1 MDTIKISTITLSTHL
16 PNCQLNL
23 TNIGKYL
30 DIDDEIIG
38 LKYNY
43 ADLSIM
49 KGKYS
54 TTIYKKAKVKDIEKI
69 NKKLFYNQVTIIL
82 KSNEHCVNVKL
93 FGNGS
98 LHLTGCK
105 SINDGELITKR
116 LYEKLKTLS
125 DRTLPILLT
134 KDINNVLVDKD
145 NLVYSCNNYQVI
157 GYYKATDKK
166 YIIRNKEFII
176 DTKTKMF
183 ISDKMETKRRRFI
196 YNLDGEYIGF
206 SKIELLKNRN
216 KFYKKNTN
224 IHYDIHNGLIY
235 HNHDNII
242 GKIIYDIDQ
251 TKITNTE
258 SLLDIIE
265 INYNCNPFIIEPTTL
280 QQQSKGTL
288 QMANPSVRQGTLQM
302 ANPSVRQG
310 TFTDIYK
317 SNIELNVNCMN
328 IYFTLNYKINR
339 QRLYDKIIESNYICK
354 YKPESYSGIKMI
366 YKIPCRTSTQIDI
379 IPLHKGICV
388 CSDKCT
394 CTNIT
399 FLIFQS
405 GNVIATGFKSQ
416 EQIILAVQDFFSL
429 CDKFKKNI
437 QKKTFTTC
445 T

>member
-1 MDTIKISTITLSTHL
+1 METVKISTITLSTHL

-43 ADLSIM
+43 ADISIM

-54 TTIYKKAKVKDIEKI
+54 TTIYKKAKVKNIEKI

-82 KSNEHCVNVKL
+82 KYDDRCVNVKL

-105 SINDGELITKR
+105 SIEDGEFVTKSI
-116 LYEKLKTLS
+116 YTKLKTLS
-125 DRTLPILLT
+125 NRTLPILLT

-145 NLVYSCNNYQVI
+145 KLVYSYTNCKVI
-157 GYYKATDKK
+157 GYYKSTEKK
-166 YIIRNKEFII
+166 YVIHNKEFVI

-183 ISDKMETKRRRFI
+183 TSDKMETKRRRFI

-224 IHYDIHNGLIY
+224 IHYDIPNGLIY

-242 GKIIYDIDQ
+242 GKITYDIDQ
-251 TKITNTE
+251 TKITDTE
-258 SLLDIIE
+258 PLSDIIE
-265 INYNCNPFIIEPTTL
+265 IDYNCNPFTIEPD
-280 QQQSKGTL
+280 
-288 QMANPSVRQGTLQM
+288 N
-302 ANPSVRQG
+302 
-310 TFTDIYK
+310 
-317 SNIELNVNCMN
+317 NIIFNKTNIDLNVNCMN

-339 QRLYDKIIESNYICK
+339 QRLYDKISESNYICK

-366 YKIPCRTSTQIDI
+366 YKIPCRLTKMTLKESIKE
-379 IPLHKGICV
+379 PRGICV

-405 GNVIATGFKSQ
+405 GNIIATGFKSQ
-416 EQIILAVQDFFSL
+416 EQITLAVQDFLSL

-437 QKKTFTTC
+437 QKKTFSIS
-445 T
+445 

>member
-1 MDTIKISTITLSTHL
+1 MESVKISTITLSTHL

-43 ADLSIM
+43 ADISIM

-54 TTIYKKAKVKDIEKI
+54 TTIYKKSKVKDIEKI

-82 KSNEHCVNVKL
+82 KYDDRCVNVKL

-105 SINDGELITKR
+105 SIDDGEFVTKSI
-116 LYEKLKTLS
+116 YAKLKTLS
-125 DRTLPILLT
+125 NRTLPILLT

-145 NLVYSCNNYQVI
+145 KLVYSYTNCKVI
-157 GYYKATDKK
+157 GYYKSTEKK
-166 YIIRNKEFII
+166 YVIHNKEFVI

-183 ISDKMETKRRRFI
+183 TSDKMETKRRRFI

-224 IHYDIHNGLIY
+224 IHYDIPNGLIY

-242 GKIIYDIDQ
+242 GKITYDIDQ
-251 TKITNTE
+251 TKITDTE
-258 SLLDIIE
+258 PLSDIIE
-265 INYNCNPFIIEPTTL
+265 IDYNCNPFTIEPD
-280 QQQSKGTL
+280 
-288 QMANPSVRQGTLQM
+288 N
-302 ANPSVRQG
+302 
-310 TFTDIYK
+310 
-317 SNIELNVNCMN
+317 NIIFNKTNIDLNVNCMN

-339 QRLYDKIIESNYICK
+339 QRLYDKISESNYICK

-366 YKIPCRTSTQIDI
+366 YKIPCRLTKMTLEE
-379 IPLHKGICV
+379 PRGICV

-416 EQIILAVQDFFSL
+416 EQITLAVQDFLSL

-437 QKKTFTTC
+437 QKKTFSIS
-445 T
+445 

>member
-1 MDTIKISTITLSTHL
+1 MESVKISTITLSTHL

-43 ADLSIM
+43 ADISIM

-54 TTIYKKAKVKDIEKI
+54 TTIYKKAKVKNLEKI

-82 KSNEHCVNVKL
+82 KYDDRCVNVKL

-105 SINDGELITKR
+105 SIEDGEFVTKSI
-116 LYEKLKTLS
+116 YTKLKTLS
-125 DRTLPILLT
+125 NRTLPILLT

-145 NLVYSCNNYQVI
+145 KLVYSYTNCKVI
-157 GYYKATDKK
+157 GYYKSTEKK
-166 YIIRNKEFII
+166 YVIHNKEFVI

-183 ISDKMETKRRRFI
+183 TSDKMETKRRRFI

-224 IHYDIHNGLIY
+224 IHYDIPNGLIY

-242 GKIIYDIDQ
+242 GKITYDIDQ
-251 TKITNTE
+251 TKITDAE
-258 SLLDIIE
+258 HLSDIIE
-265 INYNCNPFIIEPTTL
+265 IDYNCNPFTIEPD
-280 QQQSKGTL
+280 
-288 QMANPSVRQGTLQM
+288 N
-302 ANPSVRQG
+302 
-310 TFTDIYK
+310 
-317 SNIELNVNCMN
+317 NIIFNKLNIDLNVNCMN

-339 QRLYDKIIESNYICK
+339 QRLYDNISESNYICK

-366 YKIPCRTSTQIDI
+366 YKIPCRLTKMTLEEPIEEPRGTLPFNI
-379 IPLHKGICV
+379 KGICV

-405 GNVIATGFKSQ
+405 GNVIATGFKSH
-416 EQIILAVQDFFSL
+416 EQITLAVQDFLSL

-437 QKKTFTTC
+437 QKKTFSIS
-445 T
+445 

>member
-1 MDTIKISTITLSTHL
+1 METVKISTITLSTHL

-43 ADLSIM
+43 ADISIM

-54 TTIYKKAKVKDIEKI
+54 TTIYKKAKVKNIEKI

-82 KSNEHCVNVKL
+82 KYDDRCVNVKL

-105 SINDGELITKR
+105 SIEDGEFVTKSI
-116 LYEKLKTLS
+116 YTKLKTLS
-125 DRTLPILLT
+125 NRTLPILLT

-145 NLVYSCNNYQVI
+145 KLVYSYTNCKVI
-157 GYYKATDKK
+157 GYYKSTEKK
-166 YIIRNKEFII
+166 YVIHNKEFVI

-183 ISDKMETKRRRFI
+183 TSDKMETKRRRFI

-224 IHYDIHNGLIY
+224 IHYDIPNGLIY

-242 GKIIYDIDQ
+242 GKITYDIDQ
-251 TKITNTE
+251 TKITDTE
-258 SLLDIIE
+258 PLSDIIE
-265 INYNCNPFIIEPTTL
+265 IDYNCNPFTIEPD
-280 QQQSKGTL
+280 
-288 QMANPSVRQGTLQM
+288 N
-302 ANPSVRQG
+302 
-310 TFTDIYK
+310 
-317 SNIELNVNCMN
+317 NIIFNKTNIDLNVNCMN

-339 QRLYDKIIESNYICK
+339 QRLYDNISESNYICK

-366 YKIPCRTSTQIDI
+366 YKIPCRLTKMTLEEPIKE
-379 IPLHKGICV
+379 LRGICV

-416 EQIILAVQDFFSL
+416 EQITLAVQDFLSL

-437 QKKTFTTC
+437 QKKTFSIS
-445 T
+445 

>member
-1 MDTIKISTITLSTHL
+1 MESVKISTITLSTHL

-43 ADLSIM
+43 ADISIM

-54 TTIYKKAKVKDIEKI
+54 TTIYKKAKVKNLEKI

-82 KSNEHCVNVKL
+82 KYDDRCVNVKL

-105 SINDGELITKR
+105 SIEDGEFVTKSI
-116 LYEKLKTLS
+116 YTKLKTLS
-125 DRTLPILLT
+125 NRTLPILLT

-145 NLVYSCNNYQVI
+145 KLVYSYTNCKVI
-157 GYYKATDKK
+157 GYYKSTEKK
-166 YIIRNKEFII
+166 YVIHNKEFVI

-183 ISDKMETKRRRFI
+183 TSDKMETKRRRFI

-224 IHYDIHNGLIY
+224 IHYDIPNGLIY

-242 GKIIYDIDQ
+242 GKITYDIDQ
-251 TKITNTE
+251 TKITDTE
-258 SLLDIIE
+258 PLSDIIE
-265 INYNCNPFIIEPTTL
+265 IDYNCNPFTIEPD
-280 QQQSKGTL
+280 
-288 QMANPSVRQGTLQM
+288 N
-302 ANPSVRQG
+302 
-310 TFTDIYK
+310 
-317 SNIELNVNCMN
+317 NIIFNKTNIDLNVNCMN

-339 QRLYDKIIESNYICK
+339 QRLYDNISESNYICK

-366 YKIPCRTSTQIDI
+366 YKIPCRLTKMTLEEPIKE
-379 IPLHKGICV
+379 LRGICV

-405 GNVIATGFKSQ
+405 GNVIATGFKSH
-416 EQIILAVQDFFSL
+416 EQIILAVQDFLSL

-437 QKKTFTTC
+437 QKKTFSIS
-445 T
+445 

>member
-1 MDTIKISTITLSTHL
+1 MESVKISTITLSTHL

-43 ADLSIM
+43 ADISIM

-54 TTIYKKAKVKDIEKI
+54 TTIYKKAKVKNLEKI

-82 KSNEHCVNVKL
+82 KYDDRCVNVKL

-105 SINDGELITKR
+105 SIEDGEFVTKSI
-116 LYEKLKTLS
+116 YTKLKTLS
-125 DRTLPILLT
+125 NRTLPILLT

-145 NLVYSCNNYQVI
+145 KLVYSYTNCKVI
-157 GYYKATDKK
+157 GYYKSTEKK
-166 YIIRNKEFII
+166 YVIHNKEYVI

-183 ISDKMETKRRRFI
+183 TSDKMETKRRRFI

-224 IHYDIHNGLIY
+224 IHYDIPNGLIY

-242 GKIIYDIDQ
+242 GKITYDIDQ
-251 TKITNTE
+251 TKITDTE
-258 SLLDIIE
+258 PLSDIIE
-265 INYNCNPFIIEPTTL
+265 IDYNCNPFTIEPD
-280 QQQSKGTL
+280 
-288 QMANPSVRQGTLQM
+288 N
-302 ANPSVRQG
+302 
-310 TFTDIYK
+310 
-317 SNIELNVNCMN
+317 NIIFNKTNIDLNVNCMN

-339 QRLYDKIIESNYICK
+339 QRLYDKISESNYICK

-366 YKIPCRTSTQIDI
+366 YKIPCRLTKMTLEEPIEE
-379 IPLHKGICV
+379 PRGICV

-416 EQIILAVQDFFSL
+416 EQITLAVQDFLSL

-437 QKKTFTTC
+437 QKKTFSIS
-445 T
+445 

>member
-23 TNIGKYL
+23 TNVGKYL

-54 TTIYKKAKVKDIEKI
+54 TTVYKKAKVKDIEKI
-69 NKKLFYNQVTIIL
+69 NKKLFYNQVTIII
-82 KSNEHCVNVKL
+82 KYNDHCVNVKL

-105 SINDGELITKR
+105 SIDDGKFITKR
-116 LYEKLKTLS
+116 LYEKLKALS
-125 DRTLPILLT
+125 DRKMPILLT
-134 KDINNVLVDKD
+134 KDINNVLIDKD
-145 NLVYSCNNYQVI
+145 KLVYSYNNYQVI
-157 GYYKATDKK
+157 GYYKSTDKK
-166 YIIRNKEFII
+166 YIIYNKEFVI
-176 DTKTKMF
+176 DTKTHMF
-183 ISDKMETKRRRFI
+183 ISDKMETKRRKFI
-196 YNLDGEYIGF
+196 YNLNGEYIGF

-216 KFYKKNTN
+216 KFYKKNSN
-224 IHYDIHNGLIY
+224 IHYDIQNGLIY

-242 GKIIYDIDQ
+242 GKIIYDIDE
-251 TKITNTE
+251 TKITNAE
-258 SLLDIIE
+258 YLSDIIE
-265 INYNCNPFIIEPTTL
+265 INYDCNPFVIEPNIDI
-280 QQQSKGTL
+280 S
-288 QMANPSVRQGTLQM
+288 QM
-302 ANPSVRQG
+302 
-310 TFTDIYK
+310 
-317 SNIELNVNCMN
+317 SNIDLNVNCMN
-328 IYFTLNYKINR
+328 IYFSLNYKINR
-339 QRLYDKIIESNYICK
+339 QRLYEKIIESDYICK

-366 YKIPCRTSTQIDI
+366 YKVPCRTDEFAIREVPCRTDDIKSTLPSNDI
-379 IPLHKGICV
+379 KGICI

-405 GNVIATGFKSQ
+405 GNVIATGFKSR
-416 EQIILAVQDFFSL
+416 EQILVVVQDFLSL

-437 QKKTFTTC
+437 QKKTFSIC

>member
-1 MDTIKISTITLSTHL
+1 MESVKISTITLSTHL

-43 ADLSIM
+43 ADISIM

-54 TTIYKKAKVKDIEKI
+54 TTIYKKAKVKNLEKI

-82 KSNEHCVNVKL
+82 KYDDRCVNVKL

-105 SINDGELITKR
+105 SIEDGEFVTKSI
-116 LYEKLKTLS
+116 YTKLKTLS
-125 DRTLPILLT
+125 NRTLPILLT

-145 NLVYSCNNYQVI
+145 KLVYSYTNCKVI
-157 GYYKATDKK
+157 GYYKSTEKK
-166 YIIRNKEFII
+166 YVIHNKEFVI

-183 ISDKMETKRRRFI
+183 TSDKMETKRRRFI

-224 IHYDIHNGLIY
+224 IHYDIPNGLIY

-242 GKIIYDIDQ
+242 GKITYDIDQ
-251 TKITNTE
+251 TKITDAE
-258 SLLDIIE
+258 HLSDIIE
-265 INYNCNPFIIEPTTL
+265 IDYNCNPFTIEPD
-280 QQQSKGTL
+280 
-288 QMANPSVRQGTLQM
+288 N
-302 ANPSVRQG
+302 
-310 TFTDIYK
+310 
-317 SNIELNVNCMN
+317 NIIFNKLNIDLNVNCMN

-339 QRLYDKIIESNYICK
+339 QRLYDNISESNYICK

-366 YKIPCRTSTQIDI
+366 YKIPCRLTKMTLEEPIEE
-379 IPLHKGICV
+379 PRGICV

-405 GNVIATGFKSQ
+405 GNVIATGFKSH
-416 EQIILAVQDFFSL
+416 EQIILAVQDFLSL

-437 QKKTFTTC
+437 QKKTFSIS
-445 T
+445 

>member
-1 MDTIKISTITLSTHL
+1 METVKISTITLSTHL

-43 ADLSIM
+43 ADISIM

-54 TTIYKKAKVKDIEKI
+54 TTIYKKAKVKNIEKI

-82 KSNEHCVNVKL
+82 KYDDRCVNVKL

-105 SINDGELITKR
+105 SIEDGEFVTKSI
-116 LYEKLKTLS
+116 YTKLKTLS
-125 DRTLPILLT
+125 NRTLPILLT

-145 NLVYSCNNYQVI
+145 KLVYSYTNCKVI
-157 GYYKATDKK
+157 GYYKSTEKK
-166 YIIRNKEFII
+166 YVIHNKEFVI

-183 ISDKMETKRRRFI
+183 TSDKMETKRRRFI

-224 IHYDIHNGLIY
+224 IHYDIPNGLIY

-242 GKIIYDIDQ
+242 GKITYDIDQ
-251 TKITNTE
+251 TKITDTE
-258 SLLDIIE
+258 PLSDIIE
-265 INYNCNPFIIEPTTL
+265 IDYNCNPFTIEPD
-280 QQQSKGTL
+280 
-288 QMANPSVRQGTLQM
+288 N
-302 ANPSVRQG
+302 
-310 TFTDIYK
+310 
-317 SNIELNVNCMN
+317 NIIFNKTNIDLNVNCMN

-339 QRLYDKIIESNYICK
+339 QRLYDKISESNYICK

-366 YKIPCRTSTQIDI
+366 YKIPCRLTKMTLEEPIKEPI
-379 IPLHKGICV
+379 KELRGICV

-416 EQIILAVQDFFSL
+416 EQITLAVQDFLSL

-437 QKKTFTTC
+437 QKKTFSIS
-445 T
+445 

>member
-1 MDTIKISTITLSTHL
+1 METVKISTITLSTHL

-43 ADLSIM
+43 ADISIM

-54 TTIYKKAKVKDIEKI
+54 TTIYKKAKVKNIEKI
-69 NKKLFYNQVTIIL
+69 NKKLFYNQVTIVL
-82 KSNEHCVNVKL
+82 KYDDRCVNVKL

-105 SINDGELITKR
+105 SIEDGEFVTKSI
-116 LYEKLKTLS
+116 YTKLKTLS
-125 DRTLPILLT
+125 NRTLPILLT

-145 NLVYSCNNYQVI
+145 KLVYSYTNCKVI
-157 GYYKATDKK
+157 GYYKSTEKK
-166 YIIRNKEFII
+166 YVIHNKEFVI

-183 ISDKMETKRRRFI
+183 TSDKMETKRRRFI

-224 IHYDIHNGLIY
+224 IHYDIPNGLIY

-242 GKIIYDIDQ
+242 GKITYDIDQ
-251 TKITNTE
+251 TKITDTDYL
-258 SLLDIIE
+258 SDIIE
-265 INYNCNPFIIEPTTL
+265 IDYNCNPFTIEPD
-280 QQQSKGTL
+280 
-288 QMANPSVRQGTLQM
+288 N
-302 ANPSVRQG
+302 
-310 TFTDIYK
+310 
-317 SNIELNVNCMN
+317 NIIFNKTNIDLNVNCMN

-339 QRLYDKIIESNYICK
+339 QRLYDKISESNYICK

-366 YKIPCRTSTQIDI
+366 YKIPCRLTKMTLEEPIKELEE
-379 IPLHKGICV
+379 PRGICV

-416 EQIILAVQDFFSL
+416 EQITLAVQDFLSL

-437 QKKTFTTC
+437 QKKTFSIS
-445 T
+445 

>member
-1 MDTIKISTITLSTHL
+1 MESVKISTITLSTHL

-43 ADLSIM
+43 ADISIM

-54 TTIYKKAKVKDIEKI
+54 TTIYKKAKVKNLEKI

-82 KSNEHCVNVKL
+82 KYDNRCVNVKL

-105 SINDGELITKR
+105 SIEDGEFVTKSI
-116 LYEKLKTLS
+116 YTKLKTLS
-125 DRTLPILLT
+125 NRTLPILLT

-145 NLVYSCNNYQVI
+145 KLVYSYTNCKVI
-157 GYYKATDKK
+157 GYYKSTEKK
-166 YIIRNKEFII
+166 YVIHNKEYVI

-183 ISDKMETKRRRFI
+183 TSDKMETKRRRFI

-224 IHYDIHNGLIY
+224 IHYDIPNGLIY

-242 GKIIYDIDQ
+242 GKITYDIDQ
-251 TKITNTE
+251 TKITDTE
-258 SLLDIIE
+258 PLSDIIE
-265 INYNCNPFIIEPTTL
+265 IDYNCNPFTIEPD
-280 QQQSKGTL
+280 
-288 QMANPSVRQGTLQM
+288 N
-302 ANPSVRQG
+302 
-310 TFTDIYK
+310 
-317 SNIELNVNCMN
+317 NIIFNKTNIDLNVNCMN

-339 QRLYDKIIESNYICK
+339 QRLYDKISESNYICK

-366 YKIPCRTSTQIDI
+366 YKIPCRLTKMTLEEPIEEPRGTLPFI
-379 IPLHKGICV
+379 EVFGKGICV

-416 EQIILAVQDFFSL
+416 EQITLAVEDFLSL

-437 QKKTFTTC
+437 QKKTFSIS
-445 T
+445 

>member
-1 MDTIKISTITLSTHL
+1 MESVKISTITLSTHL

-43 ADLSIM
+43 ADISIM

-54 TTIYKKAKVKDIEKI
+54 TTIYKKAKVKNLEKI

-82 KSNEHCVNVKL
+82 KYDDRCVNVKL

-105 SINDGELITKR
+105 SIEDGEFVTKSI
-116 LYEKLKTLS
+116 YTKLKTLS
-125 DRTLPILLT
+125 NRTLPILLT

-145 NLVYSCNNYQVI
+145 KLVYSYTNCKVI
-157 GYYKATDKK
+157 GYYKSTEKK
-166 YIIRNKEFII
+166 YVIHNKEFVI

-183 ISDKMETKRRRFI
+183 TSDKMETKRRRFI

-224 IHYDIHNGLIY
+224 IHYDIPNGLIY

-242 GKIIYDIDQ
+242 GKITYDIDQ
-251 TKITNTE
+251 TKITDAE
-258 SLLDIIE
+258 HLSDIIE
-265 INYNCNPFIIEPTTL
+265 IDYNCNPFTIEPD
-280 QQQSKGTL
+280 
-288 QMANPSVRQGTLQM
+288 N
-302 ANPSVRQG
+302 
-310 TFTDIYK
+310 
-317 SNIELNVNCMN
+317 NIIFNKLNIDLNVNCMN

-339 QRLYDKIIESNYICK
+339 QRLYDNVSESNYICK

-366 YKIPCRTSTQIDI
+366 YKIPCRLTKMTLEEPIEEPI
-379 IPLHKGICV
+379 EEPRGICV

-405 GNVIATGFKSQ
+405 GNVIATGFKSH
-416 EQIILAVQDFFSL
+416 EQITLAVQDFLSL

-437 QKKTFTTC
+437 QKKTFSIS
-445 T
+445 

>member
-1 MDTIKISTITLSTHL
+1 METVKISTITLSTHL

-82 KSNEHCVNVKL
+82 KSNDHCVNVKL

-105 SINDGELITKR
+105 SINDGELITKK

-125 DRTLPILLT
+125 DKTLPILLT
-134 KDINNVLVDKD
+134 KDMNNVLVDKD
-145 NLVYSCNNYQVI
+145 KLVYSCKHEEDTTYQVI

-166 YIIRNKEFII
+166 YVIHNKEFII

-196 YNLDGEYIGF
+196 YNLNGEYIGF

-224 IHYDIHNGLIY
+224 IHYDIPNGLIY

-265 INYNCNPFIIEPTTL
+265 INYNCNPFIIEPT
-280 QQQSKGTL
+280 
-288 QMANPSVRQGTLQM
+288 A
-302 ANPSVRQG
+302 
-310 TFTDIYK
+310 FTNK
-317 SNIELNVNCMN
+317 NVVSQSNIELNVNCMN
-328 IYFTLNYKINR
+328 IYFSLNYKINR

-366 YKIPCRTSTQIDI
+366 YKIPCRTSTHLGNSSNEEFDI
-379 IPLHKGICV
+379 RQGICI

-416 EQIILAVQDFFSL
+416 EQILLAVQDFFSL
-429 CDKFKKNI
+429 CDTFKKNI
-437 QKKTFTTC
+437 QKKTFSIC

>member
-1 MDTIKISTITLSTHL
+1 METVKISTITLSTHL

-43 ADLSIM
+43 ADISIM

-54 TTIYKKAKVKDIEKI
+54 TTIYKKSKVKDIEKI

-82 KSNEHCVNVKL
+82 KYNDRCVNVKL

-105 SINDGELITKR
+105 SIDDGVFVTKSI
-116 LYEKLKTLS
+116 YTKLKTLS
-125 DRTLPILLT
+125 NRTLPILLT

-145 NLVYSCNNYQVI
+145 KLVYSYTNCKVI
-157 GYYKATDKK
+157 GYYKSTDKK
-166 YIIRNKEFII
+166 YIIHNKEFVI

-196 YNLDGEYIGF
+196 YNLDGEYVGF

-224 IHYDIHNGLIY
+224 IHYDIPNGLIY

-242 GKIIYDIDQ
+242 GKITYDIDQ
-251 TKITNTE
+251 TKITDTDY
-258 SLLDIIE
+258 LPDIIE
-265 INYNCNPFIIEPTTL
+265 IDYNCNPFIIEPSTFTD
-280 QQQSKGTL
+280 
-288 QMANPSVRQGTLQM
+288 
-302 ANPSVRQG
+302 RQG
-310 TFTDIYK
+310 TFNSSSEEFITQQDIDIYK
-317 SNIELNVNCMN
+317 TNIDLNVNCMN

-339 QRLYDKIIESNYICK
+339 QRLYDKISESNYICK

-366 YKIPCRTSTQIDI
+366 YKIPCRLMKKKELEEQSDTFVRR
-379 IPLHKGICV
+379 GICV

-416 EQIILAVQDFFSL
+416 EQITLAVQDFLSL

-437 QKKTFTTC
+437 QKKTFSIS
-445 T
+445 